1 MQGIVAQVCKNISRI
16 GEWKKKKLILL
27 TENSSLDKKRL
38 IDHIA
43 EMLEIIL
50 GA

>member
-1 MQGIVAQVCKNISRI
+1 M
-16 GEWKKKKLILL
+16 EEKKLILL

-50 GA
+50 GAWRTKLIKILET